1 MPKPIIKLAFRQFI
15 DTNSTTPFEQK
26 VFHATYTEFLI
37 QRQSFS
43 KGKDLYTWE
52 AIRNTFPK
60 SDPALPFKVSFA
72 ISGTINTLN
81 HRIPGL
87 NDALGNCSIPF
98 SLYRF
103 GLITSDAK
111 DPSTHQISITYYTD
125 AFTLLETIGDQ
136 LLLAQIPPHT
146 LQLKMQPGLSIVS
159 YNLAGMPHIIPPAT
173 PVTTASL

>member
-1 MPKPIIKLAFRQFI
+1 MLKPLIKLAYRQFI
-15 DTNSTTPFEQK
+15 NANSTTPFEQK
-26 VFHATYTEFLI
+26 VFHATHTEFLI

-43 KGKDLYTWE
+43 KGKELYTWE
-52 AIRNTFPK
+52 SIRNTFPK
-60 SDPALPFKVSFA
+60 SDPALPFKVGFA

-87 NDALGNCSIPF
+87 HDALGNYSIPF

-103 GLITSDAK
+103 GLIASDAK
-111 DPSTHQISITYYTD
+111 DPATHHISITYYTD

-136 LLLAQIPPHT
+136 LLLAQDPPHT
-146 LQLKMQPGLSIVS
+146 FQLKIQPGLSIVS
-159 YNLAGMPHIIPPAT
+159 YNLAGMPRIQPPAI

>member
-1 MPKPIIKLAFRQFI
+1 MFKPLVKLAYRQFI
-15 DTNSTTPFEQK
+15 DAHSPTAFEQK
-26 VFHATYTEFLI
+26 AFHATYSEFLI

-43 KGKDLYTWE
+43 KGKELYTWE
-52 AIRNTFPK
+52 SIRNTFPK
-60 SDPALPFKVSFA
+60 SDPALPFKVGFA

-87 NDALGNCSIPF
+87 HDALGNYSIPF

-103 GLITSDAK
+103 GLIASDAK
-111 DPSTHQISITYYTD
+111 DPSTHHISITYYTD

-136 LLLAQIPPHT
+136 LLLAQDPPHT

-159 YNLAGMPHIIPPAT
+159 YNLAGMPHIKAPST
-173 PVTTASL
+173 SVSTASL